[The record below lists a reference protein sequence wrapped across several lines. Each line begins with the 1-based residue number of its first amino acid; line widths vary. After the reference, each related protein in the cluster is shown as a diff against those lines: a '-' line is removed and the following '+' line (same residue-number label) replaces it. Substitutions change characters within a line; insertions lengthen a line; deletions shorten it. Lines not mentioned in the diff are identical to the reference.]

1 MSSLKTRL
9 IDLASDLFSVETAVL
24 IEDKNKRF
32 VSAYAHSQ
40 IEGDTLVYVDQN
52 HQSDPE
58 IVKTAIQTSIHS
70 RYALVH
76 ILTEALK

>member
-1 MSSLKTRL
+1 MSNLKTRL
-9 IDLASDLFSVETAVL
+9 VELATDLFSVETAVL
-24 IEDKNKRF
+24 IEDKNKRY

-52 HQSDPE
+52 HQTDPE
-58 IVKTAIQTSIHS
+58 IINSAIQTSIHS